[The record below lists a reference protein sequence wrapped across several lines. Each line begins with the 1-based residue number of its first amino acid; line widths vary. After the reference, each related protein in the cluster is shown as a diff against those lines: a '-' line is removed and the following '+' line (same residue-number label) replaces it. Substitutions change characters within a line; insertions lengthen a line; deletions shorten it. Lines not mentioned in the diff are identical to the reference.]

1 MDQVQVQSIHCL
13 ILPAI
18 LPADSIKAGSLKEKC
33 GFVRITS
40 PPKLTIMTFQPF
52 LTKTITINAS
62 GTGKAPSTLQIA
74 MYRPSPADLEY
85 SLPPLWTIQSPLVG
99 LSESK
104 STSISIHGYVDLRRS
119 IILCG
124 KYSSIDLSSIDS
136 NGIRSPC
143 TWLPNTGYSA
153 ITVPILLP
161 PKFAPVLSSGPPF
174 CDSIYNQKG

>member
-1 MDQVQVQSIHCL
+1 MDPVQVRSIHRL
-13 ILPAI
+13 ILPEI
-18 LPADSIKAGSLKEKC
+18 LPAHSIKAGSLKEKC
-33 GFVRITS
+33 NFVKITS
-40 PPKLTIMTFQPF
+40 PPKLIIQPF
-52 LTKTITINAS
+52 LTQTITINAS

-143 TWLPNTGYSA
+143 T
-153 ITVPILLP
+153 
-161 PKFAPVLSSGPPF
+161 
-174 CDSIYNQKG
+174 

>member
-1 MDQVQVQSIHCL
+1 MDQVQVRSIHRL
-13 ILPAI
+13 ILPEI
-18 LPADSIKAGSLKEKC
+18 LPAHSIKAGSLKEKC
-33 GFVRITS
+33 VFVMITY

-52 LTKTITINAS
+52 LTQTITINAS

-74 MYRPSPADLEY
+74 MYRPSPADLDY
-85 SLPPLWTIQSPLVG
+85 SLLPLWTIRSHLIGQ

-143 TWLPNTGYSA
+143 T
-153 ITVPILLP
+153 
-161 PKFAPVLSSGPPF
+161 
-174 CDSIYNQKG
+174 